1 MCSESDKPWHVL
13 RSSLENCVVSSF
25 DDILVY
31 NTFFDNQAE
40 PWLRDSWF
48 KLDLLCSEYEELV
61 PVLTFFFKNRAIL
74 CLDTILVYN
83 TYFYMH
89 YQGLK
94 RLLHDIGK
102 GSLVFDLNK
111 PMSCTDNSGYL
122 VSVLSVQD
130 QHVQSQRSVR
140 YKSRDHA
147 YQPEIWRW
155 KYLRKMTSK
164 LQGSFCPKPYFDD
177 VSMLIF
183 LIIYLTSYLFPFDVG
198 DTDLKADLFKGGGDD
213 ATMVE
218 LEDNLK
224 WMQSRGCNSVD
235 AELVDAETRG
245 YNSMDG

>member
-1 MCSESDKPWHVL
+1 MNADTLNLNDDDYLSVEDMMA
-13 RSSLENCVVSSF
+13 ENE
-25 DDILVY
+25 DGQ
-31 NTFFDNQAE
+31 NAQA
-40 PWLRDSWF
+40 DS
-48 KLDLLCSEYEELV
+48 V
-61 PVLTFFFKNRAIL
+61 TNAAQAR
-74 CLDTILVYN
+74 
-83 TYFYMH
+83 
-89 YQGLK
+89 
-94 RLLHDIGK
+94 GK

-111 PMSCTDNSGYL
+111 RMSCTDNSGYL

-140 YKSRDHA
+140 HKSRDHA

-183 LIIYLTSYLFPFDVG
+183 LIVYLTSYLFPFDVG
-198 DTDLKADLFKGGGDD
+198 DTDLKTNLFKGGGDD